1 MLIFQQN
8 VWQRKNLQRTN
19 INFFSAFLFSS
30 RENGSLYILR
40 MFLKQEVTDIV
51 FVGLR
56 WWIRWNGKYRIGH
69 WHFSLFLYLII
80 CLSLF
85 CSICCRDKRTGKT
98 LREEN
103 NSKFS
108 ERYGKKLKS
117 SKAVGLYLYSRYF
130 YFVQFKI
137 SHQSDNYRSEEFFF
151 LKEKFLDEIY

>member
-1 MLIFQQN
+1 MFDKEKIYKERTLISSP
-8 VWQRKNLQRTN
+8 R
-19 INFFSAFLFSS
+19 FFFHL
-30 RENGSLYILR
+30 ENGSLYILR

-108 ERYGKKLKS
+108 EKYGKKLKS
-117 SKAVGLYLYSRYF
+117 SKGVGLYLYSRYF
-130 YFVQFKI
+130 YFVLKYLI
-137 SHQSDNYRSEEFFF
+137 SLIIIEAKNFSF
-151 LKEKFLDEIY
+151 